1 MTRIIDCTLTPGTC
15 VVHEPAIAVHSK
27 AAFYDACRRLAEL
40 GHGDAALQAH
50 DEHGKPTIRAASISA
65 AAKWTVTE
73 DRNNGPR
80 MVRWMP
86 FPDLR
91 SRQGEGSEAPDDPEC
106 QKAPDHQNSAVS
118 QYRESTP
125 AT

>member
-50 DEHGKPTIRAASISA
+50 DEHGRQTIRAASISD
-65 AAKWTVTE
+65 AAKWTVAE
-73 DRNNGPR
+73 DRDRGPR
-80 MVRWMP
+80 MARWMP
-86 FPDLR
+86 FPDDL
-91 SRQGEGSEAPDDPEC
+91 SRQRGGAEASDDPEC
-106 QKAPDHQNSAVS
+106 QKAPDPQN
-118 QYRESTP
+118 
-125 AT
+125 

>member
-1 MTRIIDCTLTPGTC
+1 MTRTIDCTLTPGVC
-15 VVHEPAIAVHSK
+15 VVHEPTIAVHSK

-50 DEHGKPTIRAASISA
+50 DERGRPTIRAASISD

-73 DRNNGPR
+73 DRNSGPR

-86 FPDLR
+86 FPVWAV
-91 SRQGEGSEAPDDPEC
+91 RQRDGSKAPDDPEC
-106 QKAPDHQNSAVS
+106 QKAPDHQNSAVTR
-118 QYRESTP
+118 YRDNAS
-125 AT
+125 AI